1 VRRRRAGRW
10 AGWRSVTG
18 RAAGVGR
25 EDKGEKEK
33 EKKRK
38 ETAMWDP
45 RVRRRVGAQ

>member
-1 VRRRRAGRW
+1 M
-10 AGWRSVTG
+10 TG

-33 EKKRK
+33 NEKKRK
-38 ETAMWDP
+38 EIVMWDP